1 MSLRPEKQQPP
12 PAPALSPADTK
23 PRTTG
28 SAGSGGP
35 GGLTWGRAETSV
47 IKEGTVKW
55 FDVRNGYGF
64 SKEDVFVRQTARK
77 EDTHGKSLRSVGD
90 GETVEFEV
98 VEGEKGAEAANV
110 TGPGGGQFK
119 AVNTRQ
125 TVTSIG
131 ALQVAG
137 TSTQFWQNYQNGGGG
152 GRGEDEGSESA
163 PEGQAQASPTT
174 WPHHGQRFPPFYMQP
189 YGQRPQCSNPSVQGK
204 VMGADNEGAGEQ
216 GRPVR
221 HGMYPDYRPGFR
233 KGLPARQPREDSNE
247 EDKENQGEETQGH
260 QLPLS
265 YRHSFNYRRRRSE
278 NPKPQDGE
286 ETKAAD
292 PPAENSSAPR
302 LSRTGLS

>member
-1 MSLRPEKQQPP
+1 
-12 PAPALSPADTK
+12 
-23 PRTTG
+23 
-28 SAGSGGP
+28 
-35 GGLTWGRAETSV
+35 
-47 IKEGTVKW
+47 GTVKW

-110 TGPGGGQFK
+110 TGPGGE
-119 AVNTRQ
+119 
-125 TVTSIG
+125 
-131 ALQVAG
+131 LPE
-137 TSTQFWQNYQNGGGG
+137 W
-152 GRGEDEGSESA
+152 GRGGEGRRRGVGERPRRPGPGMGERPRRPGPGMGERDGERPEGQAQGWESASEGQARGWESA
-163 PEGQAQASPTT
+163 PEGQARGWESAPEGQA
-174 WPHHGQRFPPFYMQP
+174 HGWRALLKARPRDGESALEGQPNDVAPPRAKVPAFLHAEP
-189 YGQRPQCSNPSVQGK
+189 YGQDSVR
-204 VMGADNEGAGEQ
+204 AS
-216 GRPVR
+216 P
-221 HGMYPDYRPGFR
+221 P
-233 KGLPARQPREDSNE
+233 RQPREDSNE
-247 EDKENQGEETQGH
+247 EDKENQGEETQVG
-260 QLPLS
+260 